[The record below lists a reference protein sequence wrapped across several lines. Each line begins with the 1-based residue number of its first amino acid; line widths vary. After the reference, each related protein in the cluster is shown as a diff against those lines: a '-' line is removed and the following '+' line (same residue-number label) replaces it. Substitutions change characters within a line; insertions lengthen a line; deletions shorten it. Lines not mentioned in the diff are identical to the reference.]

1 MRKLRAIITL
11 IVTVAMLVTSLGVPA
26 FAASFS
32 DITDQRVSEAVDKL
46 VGFNI
51 ITGYEDGTFK
61 PDNQIT
67 RAEFAAIVTR
77 MKGVADNLSTD
88 AVTGFSDLDND
99 TSRAWARPYVK
110 AAVDLKII
118 NGFEDGTF
126 RAGEPVTYEQAVK
139 MLVCAVGYEV
149 VARSEYNKI
158 IATNPNATWSAG
170 YIAAANKHGIT
181 KGVITAK
188 ITEPAARGVVAVL
201 TSNGLDVPEIK
212 ENEDGTF
219 EKVDE
224 EEEQNQNVEEIKG
237 VVSGTYYTGLDA
249 ASVDIAQNEIMIG
262 TGEDK
267 QTYELSDAVKK
278 SINFEDLIG
287 KNVVAYYDKL
297 DRQITSIQP
306 RNNTSTIIKEQD
318 VISISGDT
326 VKYYNENGRN
336 DSVSLSGYTKIYN
349 GKYLANDHTI
359 IQNLDT
365 NFRNGQ
371 IELIE
376 GGGQKVAKITSY
388 QVFVVNSKSF
398 TSTEERIYFKDGKTY
413 NGNGYYDFPAATSSK
428 PEIYQNGTKK
438 EFSGSLFSEWT
449 VVNLLESPNV
459 GGNKINKMYIT
470 SGKKSGKITEGL
482 DDERMV
488 MMDGKEVYLTR
499 DYAENPNKVTFERES
514 TYSYVLDYTGQIA
527 AVDKKAAASNT
538 KYESGYIIGADDEHV
553 RLILKDGTDKTV
565 AMKKNVKID
574 GVSTDKDGVKA
585 KLGDIAALIGNTGC
599 YQPVKYNITGSGD
612 SAELVALD
620 TFAVAY
626 TEGTPQLA
634 TAAGSNSD
642 DTLVYYGSKNTDKA
656 STSNVTVTGDNGDNL
671 CQFSNSTIVIYVPY
685 NKSSGAD
692 YSVMTASKA
701 FEVSKTRK
709 IEVLGVDDPTERIK
723 SAEIVVM
730 NAKDADDI
738 APAYTFTGKSPYMI
752 VTNVRSGGKEIVGYS
767 DGATTTTPLT
777 ISEEKFKVLTSPDVK
792 YVSNEAVGKGDII
805 RYLTSGKDVIA
816 IEMVYDANVN
826 DSGSD
831 KLYENK
837 TKNYNADEETAGKID
852 YSYYSSYTSNV
863 GQVHMKR
870 TEAVK
875 VDEASKQVSVT
886 TVIGGTDQQIIN
898 NLLTYAISST
908 VVYRAESNN
917 IVAESILDNVNTTVG
932 SASEVIMITRS
943 DASTPTVKAIYIVK

>member
-1 MRKLRAIITL
+1 MRKLRTIITL

-77 MKGVADNLSTD
+77 MKGVADNLSAD

-99 TSRAWARPYVK
+99 SSRAWARPYVK

-149 VARSEYNKI
+149 VAQSEYNKI

-219 EKVDE
+219 EKVDPE
-224 EEEQNQNVEEIKG
+224 EEETNQNTEEIKG
-237 VVSGTYYTGLDA
+237 IVSGTYYTGLDA
-249 ASVDIAQNEIMIG
+249 ASVDVAQNEIMIG

-278 SINFEDLIG
+278 SIDFEDLIG
-287 KNVVAYYDKL
+287 KNIVAYYDKL
-297 DRQITSIQP
+297 DRQITSIKP

-318 VISISGDT
+318 VISINSDT

-398 TSTEERIYFKDGKTY
+398 TSTEERIYFKDNKTY

-428 PEIYQNGTKK
+428 PEIYQNGSKK

-482 DDERMV
+482 DEERMV
-488 MMDGKEVYLTR
+488 KMDGKDVYLTR
-499 DYAENPNKVTFERES
+499 DYAENPNKVTFELNS

-538 KYESGYIIGADDEHV
+538 KYESGYIIGADDEQV
-553 RLILKDGTDKTV
+553 RLILKDGTDSTV
-565 AMKKNVKID
+565 AMKKSVKLD
-574 GVSTDKDGVKA
+574 GVSTDKDEVEA
-585 KLGDIAALIGNTGC
+585 KLEAIAELIYPGESGC
-599 YQPVKYNITGSGD
+599 YQPVKYNITNS
-612 SAELVALD
+612 ELVALD
-620 TFAVAY
+620 TVADS
-626 TEGTPQLA
+626 TGNKA
-634 TAAGSNSD
+634 TAVGTNSD
-642 DTLVYYGSKNTDKA
+642 DTLIYNAENASVKA
-656 STSNVTVTGDNGDNL
+656 TTSNVTIGGTL
-671 CQFSNSTIVIYVPY
+671 YSFSSSTIVIYVPSD
-685 NKSSGAD
+685 KSAASD
-692 YSVMTASKA
+692 YSVMKPSTAFA
-701 FEVSKTRK
+701 VGTNRK
-709 IEVLGVDDPTERIK
+709 IEVLGADPSERTKTATMVLMYGDD
-723 SAEIVVM
+723 
-730 NAKDADDI
+730 
-738 APAYTFTGKSPYMI
+738 PAYTFTGKTPYMI
-752 VTNVRSGGKEIVGYS
+752 VTKVRNGGDIIEGYS
-767 DGATTTTPLT
+767 DGASSTTSLT
-777 ISEEKFKVLTSPDVK
+777 VSEDKFKATGTNCVNKENV
-792 YVSNEAVGKGDII
+792 EKGDII
-805 RYLTSGKDVIA
+805 RYIKNGNDVIA
-816 IEMVYDANVN
+816 IEMVYDASANGLLYAAGEN
-826 DSGSD
+826 SD
-831 KLYENK
+831 YM
-837 TKNYNADEETAGKID
+837 
-852 YSYYSSYTSNV
+852 YYKSYTSNV
-863 GQVHMKR
+863 GQVHIKYA
-870 TEAVK
+870 EAFDVIS
-875 VDEASKQVSVT
+875 EESKIAAT
-886 TVIGGTDQQIIN
+886 TNMGSGFTDADKQAEGK
-898 NLLTYAISST
+898 LLTYTTNSST
-908 VVYRAESNN
+908 VVYRVDGSEIIAENL
-917 IVAESILDNVNTTVG
+917 LDNINTSVENP
-932 SASEVIMITRS
+932 SKVIMITRS
-943 DASTPTVKAIYIVK
+943 DASTPAVKAIYIVK

>member
-224 EEEQNQNVEEIKG
+224 EEETNQNVEEIKG

-297 DRQITSIQP
+297 DRQITSIQA

-349 GKYLANDHTI
+349 GKYYPAADLAND
-359 IQNLDT
+359 
-365 NFRNGQ
+365 FRNGQ

-449 VVNLLESPNV
+449 VVNLLESPTV

-470 SGKKSGKITEGL
+470 SGKKTGTVKEGL
-482 DDERMV
+482 DEERIV
-488 MMDGKEVYLTR
+488 NLDGKEVYLTR
-499 DYAENPNKVTFERES
+499 DYAENPNKVTFELNS

-538 KYESGYIIGADDEHV
+538 KYDYGYIIGADDEQV
-553 RLILKDGTDKTV
+553 RLILKDGTDSTV

-574 GVSTDKDGVKA
+574 GVNVDRDDVKA
-585 KLGDIAALIGNTGC
+585 KLEATALLANSTGC
-599 YQPVKYNITGSGD
+599 YQPVKYNITS
-612 SAELVALD
+612 SELTALD
-620 TFAVAY
+620 TVADS
-626 TEGTPQLA
+626 TGIKA
-634 TAAGSNSD
+634 TAVGTNSD
-642 DTLVYYGSKNTDKA
+642 DTLIYNAENASVKA
-656 STSNVTVTGDNGDNL
+656 TTSNVTIGGTL
-671 CQFSNSTIVIYVPY
+671 YSFSSSTVVVYVPSD
-685 NKSSGAD
+685 KSAVGD
-692 YSVMTASKA
+692 YSVMNPSTAFA
-701 FEVSKTRK
+701 VGTNRK
-709 IEVLGVDDPTERIK
+709 IEVLGADPSERTKTATMVLMYGDD
-723 SAEIVVM
+723 
-730 NAKDADDI
+730 
-738 APAYTFTGKSPYMI
+738 PAYTFTGKTPYMI
-752 VTNVRSGGKEIVGYS
+752 VTKVRKGGEIIEGYS
-767 DGATTTTPLT
+767 DGATSVTTLNV
-777 ISEEKFKVLTSPDVK
+777 SENKFKVTGTNC
-792 YVSNEAVGKGDII
+792 VSKESVEKGDII
-805 RYLTSGKDVIA
+805 RYIKNGNDVIA
-816 IEMVYDANVN
+816 IEMVYDA
-826 DSGSD
+826 SAGA
-831 KLYENK
+831 KLYAAGEN
-837 TKNYNADEETAGKID
+837 GD
-852 YSYYSSYTSNV
+852 YMYFKAHTSNV
-863 GQVHMKR
+863 GEVYIKYA
-870 TEAVK
+870 EAFDVLDGENK
-875 VDEASKQVSVT
+875 ITVT
-886 TVIGGTDQQIIN
+886 TNMGSTYTDAEKQAEGK
-898 NLLTYAISST
+898 LLTYATNSST
-908 VVYRAESNN
+908 VVYRVDGSEIIAENL
-917 IVAESILDNVNTTVG
+917 LDNINTSVENP
-932 SASEVIMITRS
+932 SEVIMITRS
-943 DASTPTVKAIYIVK
+943 SNSTPTVKAIYIVK

>member
-1 MRKLRAIITL
+1 MRSLKKLITTL
-11 IVTVAMLVTSLGVPA
+11 LAVVMILTSVGIPA

-77 MKGVADNLSTD
+77 MKGVADNLSAD

-99 TSRAWARPYVK
+99 SSRAWARPYVK

-149 VARSEYNKI
+149 VAQSELNKI
-158 IATNPNATWSAG
+158 KITNPNATWSAG

-181 KGVITAK
+181 KGVITNL
-188 ITEPAARGVVAVL
+188 ISEPASRGVVAVL

-219 EKVDE
+219 EKVEEDE
-224 EEEQNQNVEEIKG
+224 KEQNVEEIKG

-249 ASVDIAQNEIMIG
+249 ASVDISQAEIIIG

-267 QTYELSDAVKK
+267 ETYELSTDLRK

-297 DRQITSIQP
+297 DRQITQIMA

-318 VISISGDT
+318 VISINGDT
-326 VKYYNENGRN
+326 VRYYNENGRS

-349 GKYLANDHTI
+349 GKYYPAADLA
-359 IQNLDT
+359 T
-365 NFRNGQ
+365 NFRNGT

-388 QVFVVNSKSF
+388 KVFVVNSKSF

-428 PEIYQNGTKK
+428 PEIYQNGAKK
-438 EFSGSLFSEWT
+438 EFSGSLFNEWT
-449 VVNLLESPNV
+449 VINLLESPSDTT
-459 GGNKINKMYIT
+459 GNKVNRMYIT

-488 MMDGKEVYLTR
+488 MMDGKEIYLTR
-499 DYAENPNKVTFERES
+499 DYAESNDKVTFELNS

-527 AVDKKAAASNT
+527 AVDKKAAATNT
-538 KYESGYIIGADDEHV
+538 KYDSGYIIGADDENV
-553 RLILKDGTDKTV
+553 RLILKDGTDTTV

-574 GVSTDKDGVKA
+574 GVSTDKDDVEA
-585 KLGDIAALIGNTGC
+585 KLEAIAELIYPGETGC
-599 YQPVKYNITGSGD
+599 YQPVKYNITNSELTAIDTVAD
-612 SAELVALD
+612 STGVK
-620 TFAVAY
+620 
-626 TEGTPQLA
+626 A
-634 TAAGSNSD
+634 TAVGSNSD
-642 DTLVYYGSKNTDKA
+642 DTFIYNAINNSVKATKN
-656 STSNVTVTGDNGDNL
+656 NVTIDGTL
-671 CQFSNSTIVIYVPY
+671 YKYASSAIVIYVPSD
-685 NKSSGAD
+685 KSASGE
-692 YSVMTASKA
+692 YSVMSPSTAFAVEKD
-701 FEVSKTRK
+701 RK
-709 IEVLGVDDPTERIK
+709 IEVLGADPSERSK
-723 SAEIVVM
+723 SATMILM
-730 NAKDADDI
+730 YGDD
-738 APAYTFTGKSPYMI
+738 PAYTFTGKTPYMV
-752 VTNVRSGGKEIVGYS
+752 VTKVRNGGEIIEGYS
-767 DGATTTTPLT
+767 EGAATVTTLAV
-777 ISEEKFKVLTSPDVK
+777 SEDKFKTTGTNC
-792 YVSNEAVGKGDII
+792 VSNSAIEKGDII
-805 RYLTSGKDVIA
+805 RYIGNGKDSADRTITIA
-816 IEMVYDANVN
+816 IEMVFDASEGAYLKASDGDN
-826 DSGSD
+826 D
-831 KLYENK
+831 NM
-837 TKNYNADEETAGKID
+837 
-852 YSYYSSYTSNV
+852 YYKSYTADV
-863 GQVHMKR
+863 GEVHMKYAEAFFVDSEENEMEATTAMGDSF
-870 TEAVK
+870 TEA
-875 VDEASKQVSVT
+875 EKQA
-886 TVIGGTDQQIIN
+886 GDK
-898 NLLTYAISST
+898 LLTYKTNSST
-908 VVYRAESNN
+908 VVYRVDGNEIIAENLLEN
-917 IVAESILDNVNTTVG
+917 INTSVENP
-932 SASEVIMITRS
+932 SEVIMITRS
-943 DASTPTVKAIYIVK
+943 SDSTPTVKAIYIVK